1 MGAHR
6 EAHLVAALE
15 EVLLG
20 HLEWEEQ
27 GRLELVEMAL
37 HGEEAP
43 LEAPHASV
51 AETDWAQIQ
60 GCRQAAMASLMTNP

>member
-1 MGAHR
+1 MAAHR
-6 EAHLVAALE
+6 EAHLAAALE

-27 GRLELVEMAL
+27 SLLELVEMAL

-43 LEAPHASV
+43 
-51 AETDWAQIQ
+51 
-60 GCRQAAMASLMTNP
+60 